1 MNKQDQGG
9 QNEND
14 SGIELFLLADTTKI
28 NLTVLKLQKF
38 LTILHFY
45 FFQARLILVYF
56 VTTYSNLTIATKN
69 IR

>member
-28 NLTVLKLQKF
+28 NLTALKLQKF

-45 FFQARLILVYF
+45 FFFRRDLFLCIL
-56 VTTYSNLTIATKN
+56 
-69 IR
+69 